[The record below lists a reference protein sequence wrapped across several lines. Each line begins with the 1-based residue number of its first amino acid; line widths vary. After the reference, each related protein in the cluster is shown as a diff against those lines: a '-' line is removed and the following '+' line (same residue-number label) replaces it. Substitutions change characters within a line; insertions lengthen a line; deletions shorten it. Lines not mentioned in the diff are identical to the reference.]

1 MLRYRR
7 NVGYAST
14 CNSVGQTA
22 GYFLGYVTFI
32 ALESA
37 SFCNTYFRSTPKPD
51 GIITLPD
58 FLYFWGWIFLA
69 TTTLI
74 WLLKSERPSSP
85 SEENVTLAD
94 SYKLLY
100 EITKLKPVR

>member
-1 MLRYRR
+1 MGLDFRQ

-37 SFCNTYFRSTPKPD
+37 SFCNTYLRSKPSSE
-51 GIITLPD
+51 GIVTLPGNFCIVKRETFKD
-58 FLYFWGWIFLA
+58 F
-69 TTTLI
+69 
-74 WLLKSERPSSP
+74 
-85 SEENVTLAD
+85 
-94 SYKLLY
+94 
-100 EITKLKPVR
+100 